1 MTQNASSSILYMYGM
16 NEQDLI
22 YIIYSLIYILYIMY
36 LFFLIFLHNIW
47 EYILIDN
54 VSDLFDL
61 QFADARIF
69 FLESPNCPYLIDLL
83 YIVLIIPMKSINI
96 TDENQGHR
104 WMELNFSS
112 I

>member
-1 MTQNASSSILYMYGM
+1 M
-16 NEQDLI
+16 
-22 YIIYSLIYILYIMY
+22 
-36 LFFLIFLHNIW
+36 IFLHNIW